1 MGTPLVE
8 TLDKIEKKSAK
19 SKREVASYVTHD
31 GKIIFSVIG
40 KKAEVTPSKNQ
51 QKKLKEMGKQIIITH
66 NHPYPYNSSLT
77 NEDLKVAIYND
88 SDGVRAITNKY
99 TYVALRPRKGWGI
112 SYSEFDKIYK
122 NFEKLI
128 TTNMEK
134 AYKKGTL
141 TSSEYKDLFTH
152 KIMEK
157 CCKKLGIK
165 YFRFKN

>member
-19 SKREVASYVTHD
+19 LNHETAHYITHD
-31 GKIIFSVIG
+31 GKVIFSVTG
-40 KKAEVTPSKNQ
+40 KKAEVTPSKKQ
-51 QKKLKEMGKQIIITH
+51 QTKLKQLGNKVIITH

-77 NEDLKVAIYND
+77 SEDMKVAIYND

-99 TYVALRPRKGWGI
+99 TYVAYRPKKGWGI
-112 SYSEFDKIYK
+112 SYSEFDKIY
-122 NFEKLI
+122 NDCEKII
-128 TTNMEK
+128 TRNMDN

-141 TSSEYKDLFTH
+141 TSREYKDLFTH
-152 KIMEK
+152 EIMDK
-157 CCKKLGIK
+157 CCKKLNIR